1 MLAETLIYLIVLVAL
16 IIASY
21 TDFKIREVPDWLNY
35 GLIFT
40 GAAIRIILTIVY
52 HDWTYLI
59 EGALG
64 FGLFF
69 LIAIAMFYGHQWGG
83 GDAKMVMGLGALLGL
98 QLSWNSFLLA
108 FILNIIIFGSIFGL
122 LFSVYMVFQNR
133 KPFVK
138 EFASQFKKRKV
149 LKWFVWLGTVALLI
163 ISVFVPVS
171 IKIAIVVLA
180 GMMLLT
186 FYVFMYLK
194 AVEQSAMIKWVEPEA
209 LTEGDWVVKDVVV
222 AGKRICG
229 PKDLGL
235 EMKQI
240 RQLIKLKHQKKLDK
254 ILVKYG
260 IPFVPS
266 FLIAF
271 IVTYFWGN
279 ILLVLLGIV

>member
-40 GAAIRIILTIVY
+40 GAAIRIILSVVY
-52 HDWTYLI
+52 HDWSYII

-69 LIAIAMFYGHQWGG
+69 LIAIAMFYGAQWGG

>member
-16 IIASY
+16 IIGSY

-52 HDWTYLI
+52 HDWNYLI

-69 LIAIAMFYGHQWGG
+69 LIALAMFYGAQWGG
-83 GDAKMVMGLGALLGL
+83 GDAKMVMGLGTLIGL
-98 QLSWNSFLLA
+98 QLSWNSFMLA

-122 LFSVYMVFQNR
+122 LFSVYMAVQNR

-138 EFASQFKKRKV
+138 EFAGQFKKRKA

-163 ISVFVPVS
+163 VSLFVPAS

-194 AVEQSAMIKWVEPEA
+194 AVEQSAMIKLVSPEA

-235 EMKQI
+235 AMSQI
-240 RQLIKLKHQKKLDK
+240 RKLIKLKRQKKIDK

-279 ILLVLLGIV
+279 ILLVLLGIA

>member
-40 GAAIRIILTIVY
+40 GAAIRIILSVVY
-52 HDWTYLI
+52 HDWSYII

-69 LIAIAMFYGHQWGG
+69 LIAIAMFYGAQWGG

-122 LFSVYMVFQNR
+122 LFSVYMVVQNR

-138 EFASQFKKRKV
+138 EFASQFKKRKS

-235 EMKQI
+235 EMRQI

-279 ILLVLLGIV
+279 ILLVLLGIA

>member
-52 HDWTYLI
+52 HDWNYLI

-138 EFASQFKKRKV
+138 EFASQFKKRKA

-235 EMKQI
+235 EMSQI
-240 RQLIKLKHQKKLDK
+240 RKLIKLKHQKKLDK

-279 ILLVLLGIV
+279 ILLVLLGIA